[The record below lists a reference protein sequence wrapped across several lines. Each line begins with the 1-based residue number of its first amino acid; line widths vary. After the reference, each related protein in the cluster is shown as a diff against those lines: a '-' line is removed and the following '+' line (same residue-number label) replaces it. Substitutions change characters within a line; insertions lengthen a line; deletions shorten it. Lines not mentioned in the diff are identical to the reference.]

1 MQSLSVSSIKQIAG
15 RAGRYG
21 LHGAQGDLGG
31 TTTTLY
37 PEDLPHLVK
46 CISTPYT
53 PLPIARIRYTP
64 RLLGA
69 VASVLPPNLPLH
81 VAITA
86 ANYIGRLPPMLRY
99 SSDNNQVQDAC
110 AFLDKV
116 WGDSSSEDKLLI
128 LNAPIPWRDVSTTDV
143 IKRLLVMHKRT
154 SSVELMP
161 TIKGTGWLET
171 MESLEKSMLLHSQ
184 ADSNVKTRPKTTSA
198 TLLNLEGF
206 HKVVVFYV
214 WMRFRSP
221 VIYADR
227 SVDDLKLRL
236 EKVLN
241 WSLETMSQ
249 QLARP
254 RGALTTNLAL
264 ASLKNS
270 TISEPDRQ
278 SPAPPVDRTPDTLAS
293 P

>member
-1 MQSLSVSSIKQIAG
+1 
-15 RAGRYG
+15 
-21 LHGAQGDLGG
+21 
-31 TTTTLY
+31 
-37 PEDLPHLVK
+37 
-46 CISTPYT
+46 
-53 PLPIARIRYTP
+53 
-64 RLLGA
+64 
-69 VASVLPPNLPLH
+69 
-81 VAITA
+81 
-86 ANYIGRLPPMLRY
+86 MLRY

-227 SVDDLKLRL
+227 GVDDLKLRL